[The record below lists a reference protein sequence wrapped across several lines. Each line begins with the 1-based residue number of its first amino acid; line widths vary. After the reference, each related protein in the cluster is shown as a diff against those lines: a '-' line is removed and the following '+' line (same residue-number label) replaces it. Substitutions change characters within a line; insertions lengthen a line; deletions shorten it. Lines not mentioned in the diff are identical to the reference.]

1 MTERE
6 DLIEQIEF
14 LHWRQGTLVLKAYH
28 AETAGDLELAE
39 YYDAQWD
46 YASDEI
52 GRLQSR
58 LYEIEARISRR
69 EKIADA
75 AYGRNPS

>member
-1 MTERE
+1 MPSERE

-14 LHWRQGTLVLKAYH
+14 LHWRKAILTLKAGLV
-28 AETAGDLELAE
+28 EDTDPDLAE
-39 YYDAQWD
+39 YYDAQWND
-46 YASDEI
+46 ASDEI

-69 EKIADA
+69 EQIADA
-75 AYGRNPS
+75 AYGRML